1 MSTERSFKKKIFF
14 SVKSQFIILTFT
26 EKGEKVTTNYA
37 D

>member
-1 MSTERSFKKKIFF
+1 MSTERSFKKNYCF
-14 SVKSQFIILTFT
+14 SIKSQFIILTFT